1 MAANQLKGFKGE
13 NRFGR
18 KYVVTKALGVAKRN
32 MRWEVRFTESG
43 FVTAAA
49 AKEIRSGKISD
60 WDGKPS
66 TSVGRT
72 FETSYGPAL
81 VLENL
86 GKVADKKGSRVR
98 VRFLRTGYETECGFS
113 ALKNNGVR
121 DRSVNGFCGVGNGS
135 WPKNRKR
142 SNVVDYAVWKL
153 WTEMMRRCYAP
164 THASFRFYGARGVK
178 VCDRWLHFKNFSEDV
193 IGVPGYDTW
202 ENAVRAKKQG
212 ERLKVHLD
220 KDLIRRE
227 GLYSPDLCKFV
238 DQSENVRDA
247 VNRRWENSGDAR
259 ARSIVVNGVV
269 WSSVREYASHTGVSE
284 VSVRSWLKGRKKPAK
299 HRGVEEIRYE
309 T

>member
-49 AKEIRSGKISD
+49 AREIRSGKISD

-86 GKVADKKGSRVR
+86 GEVADKKGSRVR
-98 VRFLRTGYETECGFS
+98 VRFLETGYETECGFS

-135 WPKNRKR
+135 WPKDRKR
-142 SNVVDYAVWKL
+142 NNVIDYAVWKL
-153 WTEMMRRCYAP
+153 WCEMMRRCYAP
-164 THASFRFYGARGVK
+164 KHASFRFYGARGVV
-178 VCDRWLHFKNFSEDV
+178 VCDRWKVFARFCDDV
-193 IGVPGYDTW
+193 KKIPGYRVW
-202 ENAVRAKKQG
+202 EQAVLQKKPG

-220 KDLIRRE
+220 KDLIRLEKR
-227 GLYSPDLCKFV
+227 YSLELCQFV
-238 DQSENVRDA
+238 DQTTNVKDA
-247 VNRRWENSGDAR
+247 MVRRW
-259 ARSIVVNGVV
+259 
-269 WSSVREYASHTGVSE
+269 T
-284 VSVRSWLKGRKKPAK
+284 KP
-299 HRGVEEIRYE
+299 
-309 T
+309 